1 MRLLSWALLLF
12 SLLLAG
18 CSKSDA
24 DQVIASTD
32 KAQPAIWKVTRADN
46 TGGTAWLMGT
56 VHLLPSDLEWQ
67 SAKLDSAIDSASHLV
82 VEAQGLENQQQ
93 LSVQFA
99 QMGISK
105 DLPALSQRV
114 LPDLRAR
121 LDDAQRRSG
130 IPFKVL
136 DRMESWA
143 AALTLAAAASADL
156 GLKPEEGVERVLTLR
171 FKGARKPIVGLE
183 TVSQQ
188 FGYFDRL
195 SEADQRA
202 MLNAVL
208 RNSST
213 NRESYRLML
222 DAWLSGNNDRLLDN
236 SDDGILATPSLR
248 MALLTGRNRNWA
260 NQIAAMIDKGD
271 RPLVAV
277 GAAHLAG
284 KEGVQALLEGKGYR
298 LERLQ

>member
-1 MRLLSWALLLF
+1 MRLLSSALLLF

-24 DQVIASTD
+24 DQVFVSTD

-114 LPDLRAR
+114 PPDLRAR
-121 LDDAQRRSG
+121 LDDAQRRSA

-143 AALTLAAAASADL
+143 AALTLAASASADL

-208 RNSST
+208 RSGSS
-213 NRESYRLML
+213 NRQSYQLML
-222 DAWLSGNNDRLLDN
+222 DAWLSGDNDRLLDRP
-236 SDDGILATPSLR
+236 DDGILATPALR
-248 MALLTGRNRNWA
+248 LALLDRRNQLWA
-260 NQIAAMIDKGD
+260 AQIAKMIDKGE
-271 RPLVAV
+271 RPFVAV

-284 KEGVQALLEGKGYR
+284 KGGVQALLASKGYR
-298 LERLQ
+298 VERIQ